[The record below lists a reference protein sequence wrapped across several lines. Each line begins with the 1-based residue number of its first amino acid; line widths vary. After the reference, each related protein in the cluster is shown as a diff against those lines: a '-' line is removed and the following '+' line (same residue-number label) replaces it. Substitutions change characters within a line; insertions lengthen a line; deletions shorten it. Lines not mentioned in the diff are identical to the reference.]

1 MSFFSKKEVVKL
13 SISSTYAH
21 HWTAVEGV
29 RELLANWMDEL
40 VRHAQ
45 AKNAEG
51 RHVKVERKDGAHTL
65 EWHASLRCRHLPTTK
80 LGHVVYDTK
89 TRRLDIFNVDTTI
102 DRSAL
107 LLGKTTKRKS
117 KVSGECLHAL

>member
-1 MSFFSKKEVVKL
+1 MSFFAKKEVVKL
-13 SISSTYAH
+13 SIASTYAH

-45 AKNAEG
+45 SKHADV
-51 RHVKVERKDGAHTL
+51 RHVKVERRDGSHTL
-65 EWHASLRCRHLPTTK
+65 EWHATLRCRHSPTTK
-80 LGHVVYDTK
+80 LGHVTYDTH
-89 TRRLDIFNVDTTI
+89 TRQLEIFNADTSI

-117 KVSGECLHAL
+117 KVSGESEL